1 MFHAL
6 SGLVIVW
13 VGLVKKGTYQLEQ
26 VPIISNLKEVVSE
39 RINEETNENK

>member
-1 MFHAL
+1 MFNVL

-26 VPIISNLKEVVSE
+26 VPNISNLKEMVSDQ
-39 RINEETNENK
+39 INAA

>member
-1 MFHAL
+1 VFNVL

-26 VPIISNLKEVVSE
+26 VPNISNLKEVVGGAIHESVE
-39 RINEETNENK
+39 